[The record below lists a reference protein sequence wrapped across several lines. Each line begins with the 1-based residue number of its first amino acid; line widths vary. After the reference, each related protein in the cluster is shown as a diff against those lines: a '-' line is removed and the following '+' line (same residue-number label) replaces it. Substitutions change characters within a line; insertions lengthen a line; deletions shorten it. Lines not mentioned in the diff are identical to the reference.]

1 MNQNQT
7 IFRIGN
13 VRIVIFFAKIRL
25 IIELTVFYYLQ
36 GYILQSKI
44 TKPYQI
50 QLIWLCIS
58 D

>member
-7 IFRIGN
+7 IFRKGN

-36 GYILQSKI
+36 GYIYYKV
-44 TKPYQI
+44 K
-50 QLIWLCIS
+50 
-58 D
+58 